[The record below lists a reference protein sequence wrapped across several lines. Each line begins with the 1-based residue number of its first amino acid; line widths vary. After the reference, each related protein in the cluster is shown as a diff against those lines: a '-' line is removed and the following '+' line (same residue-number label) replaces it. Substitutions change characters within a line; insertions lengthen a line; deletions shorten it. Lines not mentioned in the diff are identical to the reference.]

1 MKIFKHKLALNREI
15 SCQKN
20 LSFVP
25 TMGGLHNGHKYL
37 IKKAKGKKGK
47 VIVSIYVNPKQFNS
61 KKDFKSYPRNLSF
74 DLNFLRK
81 LKVDYVYIPNFKDIY
96 SFKTKNK
103 IFLDKKSKI
112 LCGKF
117 RKSHFYGVVSIV
129 NRLLE
134 IINPKYIFFGK
145 KDYQQLY
152 LIKKHIKKRKIST
165 TLVSCKTIRTK
176 NGVAHSSR
184 NKSLNNES
192 IKLASKVYNL
202 LRNEKKNLKN
212 KHRVKFDKKTIYKKI
227 KLLGIKKIDYIECL
241 NLSNFKKALNG
252 NSKFNIFIAYYLN
265 RTRLID
271 NI

>member
-96 SFKTKNK
+96 SFKNSAY
-103 IFLDKKSKI
+103 SKQ
-112 LCGKF
+112 
-117 RKSHFYGVVSIV
+117 SWSEY
-129 NRLLE
+129 
-134 IINPKYIFFGK
+134 
-145 KDYQQLY
+145 
-152 LIKKHIKKRKIST
+152 
-165 TLVSCKTIRTK
+165 
-176 NGVAHSSR
+176 
-184 NKSLNNES
+184 
-192 IKLASKVYNL
+192 
-202 LRNEKKNLKN
+202 
-212 KHRVKFDKKTIYKKI
+212 
-227 KLLGIKKIDYIECL
+227 
-241 NLSNFKKALNG
+241 
-252 NSKFNIFIAYYLN
+252 
-265 RTRLID
+265 
-271 NI
+271 